1 MQNNER
7 VQSRKVAIVTGAAR
21 RIGARIAGR
30 LHKEGFNVLVHYR
43 ASSKEALELVD
54 ELNRLSV
61 NTAASCQADLRDD
74 ESANQLIELAIE
86 KWGRVDLLVNNA
98 SEFFPTP
105 VGTITASIIGKL
117 FATNVQA
124 PLLLAQ
130 TAFPHL
136 MKNKGSIINIVD
148 IYSSIAHKDH
158 SVYCASKSALNMLTR
173 SLATDL
179 APDVRVNGVSPGAI
193 LWPETGQPLAEDKKN
208 ELLAK
213 IPLNRKGSADDI
225 ADAVLYLANAEY
237 VTGHIIAVDGGRSV

>member
-1 MQNNER
+1 MQNIDR

-21 RIGARIAGR
+21 RIGAVIAGT

-43 ASSKEALELVD
+43 SSGTEAQQLVD
-54 ELNRLSV
+54 ELNGLSA
-61 NTAASCQADLRDD
+61 NTATSHCADLCDE
-74 ESANQLIELAIE
+74 ESASQLVDLAIE

-98 SEFFPTP
+98 SVFFPTP
-105 VGTITASIIGKL
+105 VGKITADAIGKL

-130 TAFPHL
+130 AACPHL
-136 MKNKGSIINIVD
+136 RKNKGSIINIVD

-158 SVYCASKSALNMLTR
+158 SAYCASKAALNMLTR

-193 LWPETGQPLAEDKKN
+193 LWPETGEPLPDDIKN
-208 ELLAK
+208 DLLAK
-213 IPLNRKGSADDI
+213 IPLNRKGNADDI
-225 ADAVLYLANAEY
+225 SGAVLYLANAEY
-237 VTGHIIAVDGGRSV
+237 VTGHIINVDGGRSL